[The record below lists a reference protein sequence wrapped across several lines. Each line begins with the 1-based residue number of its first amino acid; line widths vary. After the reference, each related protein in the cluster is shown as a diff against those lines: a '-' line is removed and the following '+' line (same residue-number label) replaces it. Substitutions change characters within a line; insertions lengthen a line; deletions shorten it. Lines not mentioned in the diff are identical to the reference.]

1 MNLEKLR
8 QLVRDKSFG
17 EQMLRR
23 LIGILPP
30 ALLILWCVGINV
42 KEVSRV
48 ACGFL
53 LLGVFWFRVIP
64 KGGRLEPR
72 ITAAYTWFPAV
83 FILLVASSQIARVY
97 LGEHGID
104 FAIVTQVIRSVRDT
118 GFPTTSEP
126 SATI

>member
-1 MNLEKLR
+1 
-8 QLVRDKSFG
+8 
-17 EQMLRR
+17 MLRR

-53 LLGVFWFRVIP
+53 LLGVFLFRVIP

-104 FAIVTQVIRSVRDT
+104 FAIFTQVIRSVRDT

-126 SATI
+126 SATIRS